1 MELKNDLLDEGEDST
16 VILNTDRR
24 KKLLGKFDNDEIFSD
39 RSKLAPLNENQ
50 SSPYQNMILIN
61 P

>member
-1 MELKNDLLDEGEDST
+1 MDLKNEGEDST
-16 VILNTDRR
+16 IILNTDRR
-24 KKLLGKFDNDEIFSD
+24 KKLIGKFDNDEIYSD

-50 SSPYQNMILIN
+50 VSPFKNMILIS